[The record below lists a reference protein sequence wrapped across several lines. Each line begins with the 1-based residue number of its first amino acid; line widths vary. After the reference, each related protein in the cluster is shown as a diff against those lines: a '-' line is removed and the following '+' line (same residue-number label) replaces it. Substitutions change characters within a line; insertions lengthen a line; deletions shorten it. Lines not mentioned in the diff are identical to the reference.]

1 MKSANARDLKTLMR
15 FFMKC
20 QYIPHFEIQ
29 LPKADKAPIQT
40 YTDDE
45 LRKLLKKPD
54 VRKCI
59 FSTYTEDSDNGCD
72 ICSFH
77 TDGTILGWHISN
89 QMVDAY
95 GSNYKIEDGN
105 TLLIQFDGD
114 DPDDIEPV
122 AFSVTEE
129 VLTLQYSDYT
139 QTFIKIGNNSTVVG
153 EWRLVNYG
161 GSLTLSMENK
171 ACVIQKL
178 ELYNDGT
185 CTMGDI
191 EDAKNWYHCNY
202 EVVHDGSTL
211 YLGGKYFTIE
221 FLDPG
226 LMSLTLD
233 DGVRLLFMSGP
244 AATMTEEK
252 YEALKS
258 ARFLARSSAYSYQML
273 IKVLQFSHTSEE
285 AAVFAAD
292 NCGVDWYEQAARCV
306 QIYLEHNNFSR
317 DELID
322 KLEAE
327 GFTHEQAVYGVD
339 QNGL

>member
-1 MKSANARDLKTLMR
+1 MLGAW
-15 FFMKC
+15 
-20 QYIPHFEIQ
+20 
-29 LPKADKAPIQT
+29 
-40 YTDDE
+40 
-45 LRKLLKKPD
+45 
-54 VRKCI
+54 
-59 FSTYTEDSDNGCD
+59 YTEDSDNGCD

-252 YEALKS
+252 YEAFADKS
-258 ARFLARSSAYSYQML
+258 QDLFKA
-273 IKVLQFSHTSEE
+273 
-285 AAVFAAD
+285 
-292 NCGVDWYEQAARCV
+292 NWYEQAARCV